1 MSSPVLCCVDTQ
13 AVRTG
18 VLWSAAWRPASSP
31 LLAVCGQG
39 PEVRLY
45 AVPQPT
51 EGKEDDSQQE
61 AGTPQLK
68 LVKTITTNHSRTL
81 RRVNWLQDGKTLVVA
96 CFDASVSLWAVE
108 GSDPENLLVR
118 HKATIQG
125 HENEVKHAC
134 FSPSGRYL
142 ATCSRDKTVWVWEEC
157 DVLPERQV
165 DEDEDTPVEGQEID
179 FECVGILQAHS
190 QDVKSIAWHPC
201 DDNVLF
207 SASYDDTIR
216 VWSRSPD
223 GGGDDDWH
231 CIQTLKGNE
240 TTVWSLSLIDA
251 GCQPLMLSVAGDGA
265 IKAWLQQPKQEG
277 DVPLELP
284 QGPLGLTN
292 WYTAQAFSGYTRSAA
307 VRVEANRPT
316 WECVDTA
323 HVGNGLPVYDVDTV
337 LDPSD
342 GTIIAATAGGDN
354 SVRIFAYT
362 LSSTG
367 GRMSARHEEVADSA
381 KLMGRR
387 QAHISDVNS
396 VAFLPDRQPDG
407 SWLLAT
413 VSDDESVKLWKV
425 CSTYNGHENE
435 AYKVKYWADL
445 VSTVLQY
452 EGGVATTCIEIR
464 KARTARPPVVVDES
478 TSPFSAASNDLR
490 TDTEADQECAA
501 LWSAFDA
508 TAADGD
514 SVKSGLMSKI
524 TGLAMGLLW
533 SSAGTASDGN
543 KSVSDDTIVFSVQ
556 QLSQLAARVLRR
568 ASSYD
573 NSVLT
578 LQEFDL
584 IVEEELTAMRMTAVE
599 FGMSVQGCGK
609 ARGAVLA
616 YMASVDKAAVF
627 CDTVGAASEMLRG
640 VKVGGPAAATPAE
653 KAHLVH
659 RIALERIDTMEESLT
674 AAWSKADGRAREHL
688 RA

>member
-68 LVKTITTNHSRTL
+68 LVKTITTNHTRTL

-125 HENEVKHAC
+125 HENEVKNAC

-251 GCQPLMLSVAGDGA
+251 GSQPLMLSVAGDGA
-265 IKAWLQQPKQEG
+265 IKAWLQQPKQKG

-307 VRVEANRPT
+307 VRVEADRPT

-323 HVGNGLPVYDVDTV
+323 RVGNGLPVYDVDTV

-367 GRMSARHEEVADSA
+367 GRMSARHEELADSA

-387 QAHISDVNS
+387 QAHTSDVNS

-407 SWLLAT
+407 SWLLAS

-425 CSTYNGHENE
+425 HRPQ
-435 AYKVKYWADL
+435 DL
-445 VSTVLQY
+445 L
-452 EGGVATTCIEIR
+452 
-464 KARTARPPVVVDES
+464 
-478 TSPFSAASNDLR
+478 
-490 TDTEADQECAA
+490 
-501 LWSAFDA
+501 
-508 TAADGD
+508 
-514 SVKSGLMSKI
+514 
-524 TGLAMGLLW
+524 
-533 SSAGTASDGN
+533 
-543 KSVSDDTIVFSVQ
+543 
-556 QLSQLAARVLRR
+556 
-568 ASSYD
+568 
-573 NSVLT
+573 
-578 LQEFDL
+578 
-584 IVEEELTAMRMTAVE
+584 
-599 FGMSVQGCGK
+599 
-609 ARGAVLA
+609 
-616 YMASVDKAAVF
+616 
-627 CDTVGAASEMLRG
+627 
-640 VKVGGPAAATPAE
+640 
-653 KAHLVH
+653 
-659 RIALERIDTMEESLT
+659 
-674 AAWSKADGRAREHL
+674 
-688 RA
+688 